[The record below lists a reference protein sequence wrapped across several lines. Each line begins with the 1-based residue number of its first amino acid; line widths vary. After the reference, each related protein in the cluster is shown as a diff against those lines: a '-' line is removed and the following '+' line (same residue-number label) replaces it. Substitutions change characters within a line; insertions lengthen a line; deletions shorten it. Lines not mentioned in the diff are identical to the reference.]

1 MHEHLGDV
9 VITNAS
15 VRHADAKCTVWYS
28 RAPACVLLL
37 EAGASGRG
45 GGDQNLL
52 RERTFTVA

>member
-1 MHEHLGDV
+1 MYEHLGD

-15 VRHADAKCTVWYS
+15 VRHADAKCTVWNS

-37 EAGASGRG
+37 EVGASGR

-52 RERTFTVA
+52 REQTFTMA